1 MEDSHGAKRLLS
13 LCVIARDEAHNLP
26 RLLASSKPWVGETI
40 LVDTGSLDDT
50 AEIATRLGARV
61 LHRPWQNSFATARNH
76 SLEQATLP
84 WALVL
89 DADEELVVTDPAG
102 LLQALQSDHKA
113 YAIDCHDLRDDG
125 TYAVAPL
132 LRLFQ
137 HADPEMRY
145 EGTVHEQLMGVA
157 RGHVA
162 VVRATFMHF
171 RHDGH
176 TASVLV
182 TRNKDER
189 NLSLARAQVTAA
201 TQEPFAWFCL
211 GQALL
216 TVSNRDRQEQALVAF
231 AQAVAHLN
239 SSHEG
244 EAFVV
249 SLFAGYANT
258 LKQLGR
264 NEESLHLLNAAISAF
279 PGSPDLHLMRGN
291 LLVVA
296 AQLLAAEHDF
306 RSCLSDDAKTFFVR
320 LNPGSTGYEARVGLG
335 LCLLKQGKIEEAKV
349 QLLGALG
356 EAPDNDT
363 RATSLL
369 AAIGNR

>member
-1 MEDSHGAKRLLS
+1 MEDSQGAKRLLS

-26 RLLASSKPWVGETI
+26 RLMESATPWVGETI
-40 LVDTGSLDDT
+40 LIDTGSVDDT
-50 AEIATRLGARV
+50 AAVATRLGARV
-61 LHRPWQNSFATARNH
+61 FHRPWQHSFAVARNH
-76 SLEQATLP
+76 SLDQATLP

-89 DADEELVVTDPAG
+89 DADEQLVVTDPSE
-102 LLQALQSDHKA
+102 LLQALQSFHQA

-132 LRLFQ
+132 LRLFRNDQ
-137 HADPEMRY
+137 TEMRY
-145 EGTVHEQLMGVA
+145 EGTVHEQLVGVA
-157 RGHVA
+157 RGNVK

-176 TASVLV
+176 TSLVLA

-189 NLSLARAQVTAA
+189 NLNLARAQVTAA
-201 TQEPFAWFCL
+201 TQDPFAWFCL

-216 TVSNRDRQEQALVAF
+216 TVVDRDRQEQALVAF
-231 AQAVAHLN
+231 AQAVAYLN
-239 SSHEG
+239 AAHEG

-264 NEESLHLLNAAISAF
+264 NDESLQLINAAISAF
-279 PGSPDLHLMRGN
+279 PGSPDLHVMRGN
-291 LLVVA
+291 LRVIA
-296 AQLLAAEHDF
+296 AQILTAEDDF
-306 RSCLSDDAKTFFVR
+306 RFCLSDEAKTFFVR
-320 LNPGSTGYEARVGLG
+320 LNPGSVGYEARVGLG
-335 LCLLKQGKIEEAKV
+335 LCLIKQGKIEEAKV
-349 QLLGALG
+349 QLAQALC
-356 EAPDNDT
+356 EAPANDS
-363 RATSLL
+363 RASSLL